1 MRYLSL
7 PGTDLEVSQICL
19 GSAEFGLKTDRA
31 ETFRLLDTFI
41 ARGGTFVDTAHCY
54 SDWVPGEASRSEK
67 VIGQWLEERG
77 NRSRIVLAT
86 KGGIDFHKPGNPVSL
101 SEKDLDDDI
110 GESLEN
116 LRTGT
121 IDLYWLHRDEPS
133 RGVDEIVRTLDRN
146 VRRGRIRHLGCSN
159 WRPERIAAANAFA
172 RANGLSPFVASQVE
186 WSLARMFKP
195 ETPFDASLPFMDPPT
210 YRWHA
215 ATRFPAVAFSSQARG
230 FFSVLHRHGEAA
242 LPERLRTHC
251 LNERTRRAYERLTK
265 LSAQTGETVEALC
278 LAAISSQTAF
288 TGIPIIF
295 TSRMEHLLESL
306 AGADTHLT
314 PEQLAFLVTG

>member
-31 ETFRLLDTFI
+31 ETFRLLDAFV

-86 KGGIDFHKPGNPVSL
+86 KGGIDFHRPGNPISL

-133 RGVDEIVRTLDRN
+133 RSVDEIVRTLHLERVVRDLARLHHDLCHHPHREVAVDVRLRRSDLDRAEVPGIVGQVLPVHPEGEN
-146 VRRGRIRHLGCSN
+146 PVPVRRIEDL
-159 WRPERIAAANAFA
+159 
-172 RANGLSPFVASQVE
+172 RA
-186 WSLARMFKP
+186 
-195 ETPFDASLPFMDPPT
+195 
-210 YRWHA
+210 
-215 ATRFPAVAFSSQARG
+215 AVAHLVAVGCHEHDGGVRG
-230 FFSVLHRHGEAA
+230 HRHELAEEAHELHTPPRA
-242 LPERLRTHC
+242 CVLR
-251 LNERTRRAYERLTK
+251 
-265 LSAQTGETVEALC
+265 
-278 LAAISSQTAF
+278 
-288 TGIPIIF
+288 
-295 TSRMEHLLESL
+295 
-306 AGADTHLT
+306 AG
-314 PEQLAFLVTG
+314 